1 MKTARKLTRPL
12 FLLVLA
18 FAMLSAIGQSA
29 LAFSD
34 TETDN
39 NREAIRALQD
49 AGIVLGEHRGAFNP
63 QGPLTYASGVVLL
76 VKAFE
81 LNIDHMR
88 FIKMPL
94 ASDHYPH
101 AKDDA
106 WYSDAF
112 VIAAYSGLDIPRN
125 VRPEE
130 KMTRE
135 QFAHHLFQ
143 AVTQTGDYAYT
154 EQYVLIEDEPDIT
167 PDYRNSIQ
175 KLLITNIAELNGQ
188 QRFEPQTTMKR
199 GEAAGW
205 LHRALLFVQSAREQ
219 QVPDEEPANHPL
231 YDLSLSQSAVN
242 EQVNEI
248 TVSAQAPH
256 PGYGIR
262 IASISFDGMKAV
274 IHAEPVLPD
283 PDRMYPQVIT
293 EVKATTY
300 IGSQYEPIL
309 ADSDGGSS
317 GFPGTASA
325 ANTNSGMAQ

>member
-1 MKTARKLTRPL
+1 MKTARKLTRPF
-12 FLLVLA
+12 FLLFMA
-18 FAMLSAIGQSA
+18 FAMLTAIGQSA

-39 NREAIRALQD
+39 NREAIRALQG
-49 AGIVLGEHRGAFNP
+49 AGIVLGEKQGTFNP
-63 QGPLTYASGVVLL
+63 HGHLTYASGVVLL
-76 VKAFE
+76 VKAFN

-88 FIKMPL
+88 FFKMPL
-94 ASDHYPH
+94 ATDHFPN
-101 AKDDA
+101 AKNDA

-112 VIAAYSGLDIPRN
+112 VIAAYSGLEIPRD
-125 VRPEE
+125 VCPEA

-135 QFAHHLFQ
+135 QFAHHLFR
-143 AVTQTGDYAYT
+143 AVTQQGDYAYT
-154 EQYVLIEDEPDIT
+154 EQYIMIEDESDIT
-167 PDYRNSIQ
+167 PDYMNSIQ
-175 KLLITNIAELNGQ
+175 KLLITNIAELNEN
-188 QRFEPQTTMKR
+188 QRFEPQTVMKR

-219 QVPDEEPANHPL
+219 QIPEEVAAIHPL

-262 IASISFDGMKAV
+262 IASITFDGTKAV

-283 PDRMYPQVIT
+283 PDRMYAQVIT

-300 IGSQYEPIL
+300 IGSQYVPTL
-309 ADSDGGSS
+309 AETAGSTGVSVDSS
-317 GFPGTASA
+317 GKAASA
-325 ANTNSGMAQ
+325 EITNP

>member
-1 MKTARKLTRPL
+1 MKTARKLTRPM
-12 FLLVLA
+12 FLLAIA
-18 FAMLSAIGQSA
+18 FAMLAAIGQSA

-49 AGIVLGEHRGAFNP
+49 AGIVLGEKQGAFNP
-63 QGPLTYASGVVLL
+63 HGPLTYASGVVLL

-94 ASDHYPH
+94 ASDHYPN

-112 VIAAYSGLDIPRN
+112 VIAAYSGLDIPRD

-154 EQYVLIEDEPDIT
+154 EQYILIEDEPDIT
-167 PDYRNSIQ
+167 QDYRNSIQ
-175 KLLITNIAELNGQ
+175 KLLITNIAELNK
-188 QRFEPQTTMKR
+188 QRQFEPKAVLKR

-219 QVPDEEPANHPL
+219 QVPDEKPASHPL
-231 YDLSLSQSAVN
+231 YDLSLSQSALS
-242 EQVNEI
+242 EHVNEI

-262 IASISFDGMKAV
+262 VASITFDGTKAL
-274 IHAEPVLPD
+274 IHVEPVLPD
-283 PDRMYPQVIT
+283 PDRMYAQVIT
-293 EVKATTY
+293 EVNATTY
-300 IGSQYEPIL
+300 IGSQFEPML
-309 ADSDGGSS
+309 ADTDGGNSDL
-317 GFPGTASA
+317 PGTSSA
-325 ANTNSGMAQ
+325 ANTNSEKVQ